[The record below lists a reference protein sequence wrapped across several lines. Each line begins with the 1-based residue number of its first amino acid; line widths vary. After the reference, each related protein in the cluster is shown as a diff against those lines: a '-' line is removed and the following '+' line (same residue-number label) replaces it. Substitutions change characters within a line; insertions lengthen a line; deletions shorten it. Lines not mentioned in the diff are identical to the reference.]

1 MNGRRT
7 LTGHL
12 LAWALGALMLVW
24 ASFITFGYSTG
35 QHEADELT
43 DGHLASVSALL
54 LAYGPGAFAQAGD
67 APPPA
72 PAPAG
77 DLKAHDYQQ
86 SLSVVM
92 WDADGRV
99 LTRSGSAPLPAPGAA
114 QDGFATL
121 TLGEPPARWRAFSRW
136 NAERSRRV
144 MVLLSLAERDALAA
158 DIAGQIIEPGLWL
171 LPVVA
176 LALGLAVLRGLR
188 PLYRL
193 SRQVNGMDIHQPRPL
208 QAPRHAELAALA
220 DAVNLLA
227 ARYQAALDREREL
240 ASEFAHELRTPI
252 AALALDAHALRS
264 LPPGPEREQAA
275 ANVERQA
282 LRAGEVLSHLLALA
296 RASRAE
302 LDEAAAPLDLCEVA
316 REVVAQLAPHA
327 HHGGRELSLSAPQ
340 PLWLHGHP
348 VLLALAVRNLVEN
361 ALTHTPAGSQ
371 VEVRV
376 DAGARVLQVCDWP
389 GPASAAQSPAA
400 VASPGLGLGHRVVE
414 KIASIHKARFEHP
427 APGREGPRCYRLVF
441 APRADSAM
449 AGPPT
454 GTPKSHP

>member
-12 LAWALGALMLVW
+12 LAWALGALVLVW
-24 ASFITFGYSTG
+24 ASFIAFGYSTG

-54 LAYGPGAFAQAGD
+54 LAYGPGAFTPGSAD
-67 APPPA
+67 AA
-72 PAPAG
+72 AAPAG
-77 DLKAHDYQQ
+77 ELKAHDYQQ

-92 WDADGRV
+92 WDAAGRV
-99 LTRSGSAPLPAPGAA
+99 LTRSGSAPLPSPGAA

-121 TLGEPPARWRAFSRW
+121 TLGEPPAGWRAFSRW

-193 SRQVNGMDIHQPRPL
+193 SRQVHGMDIHQPRPL
-208 QAPRHAELAALA
+208 QAPRHAELAALVE
-220 DAVNLLA
+220 AVNQLA
-227 ARYQAALDREREL
+227 ARYQAALGRERDL

-252 AALALDAHALRS
+252 SALALHAHALHS
-264 LPPGPEREQAA
+264 HPPGPEREQAA
-275 ANVERQA
+275 ADVERQA

-302 LDEAAAPLDLCEVA
+302 LDVAATRVDLCEVA
-316 REVVAQLAPHA
+316 REVVAQLAPDA
-327 HHGGRELSLSAPQ
+327 HRGGRELSLSAPQ

-361 ALTHTPAGSQ
+361 ALTHTPAGTQ

-376 DAGARVLQVCDWP
+376 DAGARVLQVCDWADP
-389 GPASAAQSPAA
+389 GERAQALPPA
-400 VASPGLGLGHRVVE
+400 ASPGLGLGHRVVE
-414 KIASIHKARFEHP
+414 KIAEVHGARFERP
-427 APGREGPRCYRLVF
+427 LPGAAAPRCYGLRF
-441 APRADSAM
+441 AP
-449 AGPPT
+449 PT
-454 GTPKSHP
+454 PAPA